1 MAKQANPAI
10 ATRVRPEFKERLTA
24 YLRQRGIGLAAWLE
38 EAFQGQLDT
47 VRAVEDAYA
56 RGLADAAFELAELYL
71 EDLERWQ
78 AVFGSLCLLVEMQ
91 RARKAES
98 ETQQE
103 TDTHE

>member
-1 MAKQANPAI
+1 MAKQANPTI
-10 ATRVRPEFKERLTA
+10 ATRVRPELKEKLVA
-24 YLRQRGIGLAAWLE
+24 YLKQRGIGLAAWLE

-47 VRAVEDAYA
+47 VRAVEEAYT

-71 EDLERWQ
+71 EDPDRWQ
-78 AVFGSLCLLVEMQ
+78 AVFGSLYLLVEMQ

-103 TDTHE
+103 ADTHE